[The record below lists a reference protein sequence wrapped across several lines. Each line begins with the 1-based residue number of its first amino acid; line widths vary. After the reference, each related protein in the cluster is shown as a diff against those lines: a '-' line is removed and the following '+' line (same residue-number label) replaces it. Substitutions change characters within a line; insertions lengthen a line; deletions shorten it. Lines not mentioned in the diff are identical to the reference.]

1 MNQFRPSRPDIAIS
15 PARWYANATLV
26 ASQPWQCNGTLLSCV
41 RTWDRM
47 PAKLRAV
54 SYIVLIDHD
63 NSERILQPKEL
74 ELYLR
79 DPKFL
84 SL

>member
-1 MNQFRPSRPDIAIS
+1 MVQLRPPRPEISIS
-15 PARWYANATLV
+15 PDRWYSNARLV
-26 ASQPWQCNGTLLSCV
+26 ASQPWQCDGTLLSCV

-47 PAKLRAV
+47 PARARAV
-54 SYIVLIDHD
+54 SYIILIDHD
-63 NSERILQPKEL
+63 NTERILQPKEL